1 MKLKPG
7 EQATPHALE
16 DASVL
21 EEDEKIIRCAACGA
35 RVTHERERL
44 TMNGSH
50 EHEFMNPSGIR
61 FLVQC
66 FANASGCA
74 SEGERSSVWSWFP
87 SFAWQVEI
95 CRGCSTHLGWSFHGA
110 RTFYGLVKDRLVS

>member
-7 EQATPHALE
+7 EQTSSDARE
-16 DASVL
+16 DI
-21 EEDEKIIRCAACGA
+21 EIEDENEKVIRCAACGA

-61 FLVQC
+61 FVIQC

-74 SEGERSSVWSWFP
+74 SEGEPSSVWSWFP
-87 SFAWQVEI
+87 GFAWQAEV
-95 CRGCSTHLGWSFHGA
+95 CRACSAHLGWSFHGT
-110 RTFYGLVKDRLVS
+110 RTFYGLVKERLAS